1 MPGASTCA
9 LPGAITLQ
17 GYLVGSSQ
25 VPGQRVKP
33 DKRGSDGFH
42 GSSIVRVA
50 TPRAWIF
57 CIENIVIAELHRHWP
72 GGTILAARWVC
83 KLGALGHPVQTAA
96 CVKVAM
102 YVMCKYWCVGV

>member
-57 CIENIVIAELHRHWP
+57 CIENIVIAELHRRWP
-72 GGTILAARWVC
+72 GGTIWQPGGCASLVCWGIPC
-83 KLGALGHPVQTAA
+83 KLQHV
-96 CVKVAM
+96 
-102 YVMCKYWCVGV
+102 